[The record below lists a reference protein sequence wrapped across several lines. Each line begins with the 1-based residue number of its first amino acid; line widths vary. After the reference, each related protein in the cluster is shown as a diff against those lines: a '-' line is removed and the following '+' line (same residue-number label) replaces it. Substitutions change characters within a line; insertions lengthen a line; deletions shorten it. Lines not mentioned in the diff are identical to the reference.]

1 MRARRGSAALEFGLL
16 APLLVVLA
24 LGTAEWGWF
33 LHRKVTLTYG
43 FRGAVFQGALTP
55 VADGPVEVAEA
66 QIDAF
71 LAAEG
76 FDVAGSTVEVEA
88 VNTAVGRA
96 LRATATVPYQRL
108 FTVMPTPTL
117 MVVQHATLLEDR

>member
-1 MRARRGSAALEFGLL
+1 MRTRRGGAALEFGLI

-43 FRGAVFQGALTP
+43 LRGAVFQGALTR
-55 VADGPVEVAEA
+55 VEDDPLTMVE
-66 QIDAF
+66 DSFEAF
-71 LAAEG
+71 LIAEG
-76 FDVAGSTVEVEA
+76 FDVDHSEIEVEA
-88 VNTAVGRA
+88 VNTAFGRS
-96 LRATATVPYQRL
+96 LRATATVPYTRT
-108 FTVMPTPTL
+108 FTVMPTPAL